1 MIIGKYNKSVLLTYL
16 GAAVS
21 VMGMFLAM
29 RGLLSYAMICLVAAG
44 VCDLFDGVIARKCKR
59 DEEEKA
65 FGAQIDSLADMIS
78 FLAFPAVLG
87 FVLTGG
93 AGDGQWSHA
102 SQGGASV
109 LWCQALRVTVIVCYV
124 LCGIIRLAWFHLLET
139 ASPAGSR
146 EGKTAY
152 YQGLPVTYAA
162 LILPVWYLMEG
173 LVPGEWFGR
182 LTLLVYG
189 AIAFCFIWKVKIK
202 KPVGIWYGIFG
213 ALALAVTGLLIAKG
227 A

>member
-87 FVLTGG
+87 FALTGG
-93 AGDGQWSHA
+93 AGEGQWSHA
-102 SQGGASV
+102 SQGVASA
-109 LWCQALRVTVIVCYV
+109 LWCQALRVAVFACYV

-146 EGKTAY
+146 ERKAAY

-162 LILPVWYLMEG
+162 LILPVWYLMEDF
-173 LVPGEWFGR
+173 VPGEWFGR

-189 AIAFCFIWKVKIK
+189 VIAFCFIWKVKIK

-227 A
+227 V